1 MEIERRWLVEGWPAL
16 TPSAVLQMDQGY
28 FAVRPAIRIRREAVL
43 GGETRYVLCFKGG
56 AGLAREE
63 VEVDVDEGRY
73 LRLMAML
80 SGPMIEKEQRRYPL
94 PGGLTLEV
102 NQVDPALESGFY
114 YAEVEFDTEAAALAW
129 TPPEALTAY
138 LSHVVTGQPGVS
150 LAAYWASTL
159 GLKNS
164 PAGWA
169 WGGVSLSK
177 KPFRQ
182 AAELF
187 ETSKKFQ
194 KVV

>member
-1 MEIERRWLVEGWPAL
+1 
-16 TPSAVLQMDQGY
+16 MDQGY

-80 SGPMIEKEQRRYPL
+80 SGPMIEKEQRRYL
-94 PGGLTLEV
+94 SPGGLTLEV
-102 NQVDPALESGFY
+102 NQVDPALESGFTTPRWSLTPRPPPWP
-114 YAEVEFDTEAAALAW
+114 DAAGGTDGLPLPRGHWPARREHGGL
-129 TPPEALTAY
+129 L
-138 LSHVVTGQPGVS
+138 GQHPR
-150 LAAYWASTL
+150 
-159 GLKNS
+159 LKS
-164 PAGWA
+164 PAGMA
-169 WGGVSLSK
+169 CGGVSLSK